1 MYLKKQSLK
10 RGDLM
15 GIIKK
20 NKKGVSLAELL
31 AAIVII
37 GIASTTITSMV
48 ITSHKGQLRAQQ
60 YVIANEI
67 AKTYDAVLARDIKKA
82 SLDLKKKNA
91 TESLWPASSSKSYI
105 TIAGFDYSSTDAG
118 GYDDGE
124 ILDVIT
130 GGTTTT
136 HSSIYKYLYGES
148 TDHFQLNGKAF
159 DKANVK
165 IQVYMIS
172 ASFGYYK
179 TRITVKYS
187 TDREVT
193 YDGTHFSDQA

>member
-1 MYLKKQSLK
+1 
-10 RGDLM
+10 M
-15 GIIKK
+15 GIIRK

-31 AAIVII
+31 AAIAII
-37 GIASTTITSMV
+37 SIASTTITSMV

-60 YVIANEI
+60 YVLANEI
-67 AKTYDAVLARDIKKA
+67 AKTYDAILARDIKKA
-82 SLDLKKKNA
+82 SLDLKKKNSS
-91 TESLWPASSSKSYI
+91 TDSLWPASGNKTYLN
-105 TIAGFDYSSTDAG
+105 IAGFNYSSTDTNIG
-118 GYDDGE
+118 GYGNGE

-130 GGTTTT
+130 GGTATE
-136 HSSIYKYLYGES
+136 HSTIYKYLFGS
-148 TDHFQLNGKAF
+148 GGDNFQLNGKVF
-159 DKANVK
+159 NSENVN
-165 IQVYMIS
+165 IEIYMIS